1 MNFIKS
7 HFKKIIAIA
16 LLPVVFVASIAATA
30 TDKYFEISKNL
41 DVFATLYKELNT
53 YYVDDVEPA
62 TLIRAGIDAMLETLD
77 PYTNFIS
84 EDEMEDYRLQTTGKY
99 GGIGAY
105 IRKVGDYVV
114 VSEPY
119 ENYPAFK
126 AGLMAG
132 DIITEIDGQNVQG
145 KTSEEVSKL
154 LKGQA
159 GTAVTVKVKRLV
171 AEGQEKEMLVSLTRE
186 EIKLLNVPYSG
197 MINDEIGYIKLA
209 NFTENAGKEVREAL
223 EALKQNNPN
232 LKGVVFDVRGNPG
245 GLLNEAVNVSNVFV
259 EKGKEIVSTKG
270 KVKEWDKVF
279 RSQYPAVDPLIPLV
293 VLTNKGSAS
302 ASEIVAGAIQDLDRG
317 VVVGQKTFGK
327 GLVQTTRPLSY
338 NTKLKVTT
346 AKYYVPSGRCI
357 QAINYAEKDEDG
369 SVKRIP
375 DSLKTPFKTLNGR
388 TVYDGG
394 GIDPDIT
401 VDHDKLSPI
410 AISLINNN
418 HIFNYAT
425 LFKVKNPAIAASK
438 QFSLSDNE
446 YNNFINYLKDKE
458 YDYTT
463 ETEESLEAFKRIAE
477 KEKYFEAVK
486 KDFEA
491 LSDNVKHDKEK
502 DLIKFKDEIKALLEE
517 EIVTRYYYSKGR
529 TELSFKNDKDIQQAL
544 KVLNNKAE
552 YYKILQPAEAS
563 AKDVIQK

>member
-1 MNFIKS
+1 
-7 HFKKIIAIA
+7 
-16 LLPVVFVASIAATA
+16 
-30 TDKYFEISKNL
+30 
-41 DVFATLYKELNT
+41 
-53 YYVDDVEPA
+53 
-62 TLIRAGIDAMLETLD
+62 
-77 PYTNFIS
+77 
-84 EDEMEDYRLQTTGKY
+84 
-99 GGIGAY
+99 
-105 IRKVGDYVV
+105 
-114 VSEPY
+114 
-119 ENYPAFK
+119 
-126 AGLMAG
+126 
-132 DIITEIDGQNVQG
+132 
-145 KTSEEVSKL
+145 
-154 LKGQA
+154 
-159 GTAVTVKVKRLV
+159 
-171 AEGQEKEMLVSLTRE
+171 
-186 EIKLLNVPYSG
+186 
-197 MINDEIGYIKLA
+197 
-209 NFTENAGKEVREAL
+209 
-223 EALKQNNPN
+223 
-232 LKGVVFDVRGNPG
+232 
-245 GLLNEAVNVSNVFV
+245 
-259 EKGKEIVSTKG
+259 
-270 KVKEWDKVF
+270 
-279 RSQYPAVDPLIPLV
+279 
-293 VLTNKGSAS
+293 
-302 ASEIVAGAIQDLDRG
+302 
-317 VVVGQKTFGK
+317 
-327 GLVQTTRPLSY
+327 
-338 NTKLKVTT
+338 
-346 AKYYVPSGRCI
+346 VPSGRCI

-401 VDHDKLSPI
+401 VDPDKLSPI

-463 ETEESLEAFKRIAE
+463 ETEESLEAFKKIAE